1 MKKKTI
7 KIKTDKKTQEQYLDI
22 KQFSDF
28 VDITKIQY
36 YEMKE
41 VTLDDGT
48 KGISLMFYDK
58 EKKVI
63 KAN

>member
-22 KQFSDF
+22 KQFADF
-28 VDITKIQY
+28 LDTSKIHY
-36 YEMKE
+36 YEMNE
-41 VTLDDGT
+41 VKLEDGT

-63 KAN
+63 KVN

>member
-7 KIKTDKKTQEQYLDI
+7 KIKTDEKTQKQYLDI

-28 VDITKIQY
+28 IDISKVHY
-36 YEMKE
+36 YEMNE
-41 VTLDDGT
+41 IPLEDGT
-48 KGISLMFYDK
+48 KGISLVFYDK
-58 EKKVI
+58 DKNIV